1 MQMSSEQQRMSA
13 ANVVHSAW
21 DKLQAGDTDGAL
33 ALLASVERDCHGY
46 SSYHV
51 VLASALL
58 TKKEYSQALG
68 AAEQALQ
75 LTPASPH
82 AKLIAEIS
90 RERMQASS
98 APSDVIQSEAETA
111 GPEGSER
118 AILPPKTI
126 EGAASPTPRRTL
138 AALLDPIT
146 EAETPASH
154 FNIDKTADEL
164 ARERPLVRAT
174 PEPEHIQPIQLP
186 DTQDG
191 PGLVSETL
199 AEIMIR
205 QGKLTEAKK
214 VYIQLSRLQPGRYEH
229 FRTKIEAIDKLLLG
243 TSIAPETTTS
253 EATDV
258 KSTDTDP
265 VA

>member
-1 MQMSSEQQRMSA
+1 MSSEEQRMSA
-13 ANVVHSAW
+13 ANMVHSAW

-33 ALLASVERDCHGY
+33 TLLASVERDCQGY

-58 TKKEYSQALG
+58 TKKAYSQALG
-68 AAEQALQ
+68 AAEQALR

-98 APSDVIQSEAETA
+98 APSAVILREDETTIPEEAESTIQA
-111 GPEGSER
+111 
-118 AILPPKTI
+118 PK
-126 EGAASPTPRRTL
+126 EVGGEASPTPRRTL
-138 AALLDPIT
+138 ASLLDPIT
-146 EAETPASH
+146 DTEALGSH

-164 ARERPLVRAT
+164 TRERPLVRAT
-174 PEPEHIQPIQLP
+174 PEPEHIQPTQLP
-186 DTQDG
+186 EAPDA
-191 PGLVSETL
+191 PALVSETL

-214 VYIQLSRLQPGRYEH
+214 VYIQLARLQPERYGH
-229 FRTKIEAIDKLLLG
+229 FKTKIEAIDKLLLG
-243 TSIAPETTTS
+243 TSIAPETTAS
-253 EATDV
+253 ETTDV